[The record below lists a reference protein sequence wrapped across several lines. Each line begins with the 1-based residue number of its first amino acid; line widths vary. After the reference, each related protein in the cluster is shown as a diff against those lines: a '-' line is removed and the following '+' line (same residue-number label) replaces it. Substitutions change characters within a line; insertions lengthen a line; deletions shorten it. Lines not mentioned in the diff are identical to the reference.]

1 MKLVKLIGLALTA
14 LISVSACAGAI
25 SKSKSVVNIQSET
38 VVSTSGISKFFSKTD
53 KVNAKRQL
61 VRVVAEGDLIIT
73 QSKVTSS
80 DGESDIVG
88 NLLRVIDGKLSN
100 EWEVIQKEVPKAKT
114 ANGNSMIDGGG
125 DVTKTLSKAELE
137 RNKNTVIDFI
147 QKGFAQGDKATLVKL
162 FGNEY
167 TQHNPRVPNGKEAVL
182 SFIPQQGQGFPAKI
196 KQIVAQGDL
205 VAALVEYGS
214 SGANFH
220 NAAIDIFRLDDNG
233 KVVEH
238 WDIVSKFPKV

>member
-14 LISVSACAGAI
+14 LISVSACAVVN
-25 SKSKSVVNIQSET
+25 SKSKPAVNIQPET
-38 VVSTSGISKFFSKTD
+38 VVSKSSISKYLSKTD

-61 VRVVAEGDLIIT
+61 ERVVAEGELIIT
-73 QSKVTSS
+73 QSKVTNS
-80 DGESDIVG
+80 DGESNIVG
-88 NLLRVIDGKLSN
+88 NFLRIIDGKLSS

-125 DVTKTLSKAELE
+125 DVTKAIASAELQ
-137 RNKNTVIDFI
+137 RNRNTVIDFI
-147 QKGFAQGDKATLVKL
+147 HKGFAQGDKEVLAKL
-162 FGNEY
+162 FGKEY
-167 TQHNPRVPNGKEAVL
+167 IQHNPRIPNGKEVVL

-205 VAALVEYGS
+205 VAAVVEYGAA
-214 SGANFH
+214 GTNFH

-233 KVVEH
+233 KVIEH
-238 WDIVSKFPKV
+238 WDIVSKMPL